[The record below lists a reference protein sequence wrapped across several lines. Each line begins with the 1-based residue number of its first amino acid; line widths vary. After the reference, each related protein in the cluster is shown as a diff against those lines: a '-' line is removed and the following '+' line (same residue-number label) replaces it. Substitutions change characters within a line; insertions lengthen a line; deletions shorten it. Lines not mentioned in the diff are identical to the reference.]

1 MTNEEIEKIAELLF
15 KKMIDLQYEFDSKQN
30 EVSYHVYDELGN
42 SSKVDELS
50 FFHYELDRL
59 KDLENKYIEE
69 EKYEKAAIIK
79 NKLDKIL
86 IKINKLNNN

>member
-15 KKMIDLQYEFDSKQN
+15 KKMIDLQYEFDSKQK

-42 SSKVDELS
+42 SSKIDELS

-86 IKINKLNNN
+86 IKINKLNND

>member
-15 KKMIDLQYEFDSKQN
+15 KKMIDLQYEFDSKQK
-30 EVSYHVYDELGN
+30 EVSYHVYDEFGN
-42 SSKVDELS
+42 SSKIDELS

-86 IKINKLNNN
+86 IKINKLNND

>member
-15 KKMIDLQYEFDSKQN
+15 KKMINLQHEFDSKQN
-30 EVSYHVYDELGN
+30 EVSYHVHDEFGN
-42 SSKVDELS
+42 SSKIDKLS

-86 IKINKLNNN
+86 IKINKLNND

>member
-1 MTNEEIEKIAELLF
+1 MTNEEIEQIAELLF
-15 KKMIDLQYEFDSKQN
+15 KKMIDLQHEFDSNQN
-30 EVSYHVYDELGN
+30 EVSYHVYDEFGN
-42 SSKVDELS
+42 SSKIDELS

-86 IKINKLNNN
+86 IKINKLNND

>member
-15 KKMIDLQYEFDSKQN
+15 KKMINLQHEFDNKQN
-30 EVSYHVYDELGN
+30 EVSYHVYDEFGN
-42 SSKVDELS
+42 SSKIDELS

-86 IKINKLNNN
+86 IKINKLNND